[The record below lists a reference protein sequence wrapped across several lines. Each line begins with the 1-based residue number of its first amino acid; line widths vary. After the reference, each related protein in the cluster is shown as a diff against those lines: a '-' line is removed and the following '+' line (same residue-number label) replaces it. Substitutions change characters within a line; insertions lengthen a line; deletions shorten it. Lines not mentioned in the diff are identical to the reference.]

1 MVCFNCKVSINGNIL
16 HDKQYKT
23 LKEISNELNLSY
35 QQVADYSANRVKRR
49 QTNNFIYY
57 PQVEITKI
65 KEEKTTD

>member
-65 KEEKTTD
+65 KEEKPQD